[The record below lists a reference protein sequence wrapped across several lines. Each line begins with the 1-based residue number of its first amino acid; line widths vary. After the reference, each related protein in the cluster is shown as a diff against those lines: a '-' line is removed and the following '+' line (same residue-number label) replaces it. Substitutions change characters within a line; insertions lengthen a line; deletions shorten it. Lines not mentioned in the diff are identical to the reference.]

1 MIPCVDNG
9 VLDFFTAK
17 AVPLKPEAPWIKKC
31 SFGIKFTDEIYLTDD
46 DRENT
51 PDEDKEYKK
60 RKQRQQEKAG
70 MDSQNLPRSMSE
82 RVVLHNN
89 IFSDNEG
96 EKELAE
102 AA

>member
-1 MIPCVDNG
+1 
-9 VLDFFTAK
+9 
-17 AVPLKPEAPWIKKC
+17 
-31 SFGIKFTDEIYLTDD
+31 
-46 DRENT
+46 
-51 PDEDKEYKK
+51 
-60 RKQRQQEKAG
+60 

-89 IFSDNEG
+89 IFADNEG